1 MLANRFV
8 DFFCQKIAVIR
19 NDLFVRYTPV
29 ANSLVDAQACSAVLT
44 EFERM
49 TEAQVKSLINSCRL
63 KTCIL
68 DPLPASIMK
77 DCTNVLL
84 PVLTKMINISIETA
98 NVPVQLKEAMIRP
111 KLKKKSL
118 DHEVYSN
125 FRPISNLKLISKMIE
140 KAISYQITNYLRDN
154 DLEES
159 LQSAYKTFH
168 STETAL
174 VKVHN
179 DIVSRLTISPILF
192 YYSLTYLQLLTL
204 WITRFF
210 CRDSLVALVLM
221 AKPCA
226 GLSPTLR
233 IVNK

>member
-1 MLANRFV
+1 MLANRFA
-8 DFFCQKIAVIR
+8 DFFCQKIEVI
-19 NDLFVRYTPV
+19 RYTPV
-29 ANSLVDAQACSAVLT
+29 ANSLLDAQTCSAELT

-49 TEAQVKSLINSCRL
+49 TEDQVKSLINSCRL

-77 DCTNVLL
+77 DCMDVLL
-84 PVLTKMINISIETA
+84 PVLTKMINISTETA

-111 KLKKKSL
+111 KLKKESL
-118 DHEVYSN
+118 DHEVYSK
-125 FRPISNLKLISKMIE
+125 IMIE
-140 KAISYQITNYLRDN
+140 KAISHQLTNYLRGS

-179 DIVSRLTISPILF
+179 DIVL
-192 YYSLTYLQLLTL
+192 
-204 WITRFF
+204 
-210 CRDSLVALVLM
+210 CD
-221 AKPCA
+221 
-226 GLSPTLR
+226 
-233 IVNK
+233 

>member
-1 MLANRFV
+1 
-8 DFFCQKIAVIR
+8 
-19 NDLFVRYTPV
+19 
-29 ANSLVDAQACSAVLT
+29 
-44 EFERM
+44 
-49 TEAQVKSLINSCRL
+49 
-63 KTCIL
+63 
-68 DPLPASIMK
+68 MK
-77 DCTNVLL
+77 DCTDVLL

-111 KLKKKSL
+111 KLKKESL

-125 FRPISNLKLISKMIE
+125 FRPMSNLKFISKMIE
-140 KAISYQITNYLRDN
+140 KAMSYQLTNYARDN

-174 VKVHN
+174 VKGHN
-179 DIVSRLTISPILF
+179 DIVSAIDNQCYIIL
-192 YYSLTYLQLLTL
+192 LLCSF
-204 WITRFF
+204 WH
-210 CRDSLVALVLM
+210 CGSQDSSADSLVALVLM

>member
-1 MLANRFV
+1 MFRRKSELSRW
-8 DFFCQKIAVIR
+8 
-19 NDLFVRYTPV
+19 DL
-29 ANSLVDAQACSAVLT
+29 
-44 EFERM
+44 
-49 TEAQVKSLINSCRL
+49 
-63 KTCIL
+63 
-68 DPLPASIMK
+68 
-77 DCTNVLL
+77 LL
-84 PVLTKMINISIETA
+84 PGIRHWRKSCLVIDRELYKEQCKVHQFSYQEAKENYYSNITQENKGNQKVLFNTVTQLNMSIVTA
-98 NVPVQLKEAMIRP
+98 NVPVQLMEAMIRP
-111 KLKKKSL
+111 KLKKESL

-125 FRPISNLKLISKMIE
+125 FRPTSNLKFISKMIE
-140 KAISYQITNYLRDN
+140 KAILYQLTNYLRDN

-159 LQSAYKTFH
+159 LQSANKTFH
-168 STETAL
+168 STKTAL

-179 DIVSRLTISPILF
+179 DIVSATDNQSYIMLF
-192 YYSLTYLQLLTL
+192 YHSLICLQLLTW

>member
-1 MLANRFV
+1 M
-8 DFFCQKIAVIR
+8 D
-19 NDLFVRYTPV
+19 
-29 ANSLVDAQACSAVLT
+29 
-44 EFERM
+44 
-49 TEAQVKSLINSCRL
+49 
-63 KTCIL
+63 
-68 DPLPASIMK
+68 
-77 DCTNVLL
+77 VLL

-111 KLKKKSL
+111 KLKKESL
-118 DHEVYSN
+118 DHEVYSK
-125 FRPISNLKLISKMIE
+125 IMIE
-140 KAISYQITNYLRDN
+140 KAISHQLTNYLRGN

-179 DIVSRLTISPILF
+179 DIVSAIDNQSILF

>member
-1 MLANRFV
+1 M
-8 DFFCQKIAVIR
+8 D
-19 NDLFVRYTPV
+19 
-29 ANSLVDAQACSAVLT
+29 
-44 EFERM
+44 
-49 TEAQVKSLINSCRL
+49 
-63 KTCIL
+63 
-68 DPLPASIMK
+68 
-77 DCTNVLL
+77 VLL

-111 KLKKKSL
+111 KLRKESL
-118 DHEVYSN
+118 DHKVYSN
-125 FRPISNLKLISKMIE
+125 FRPISILKFISKMIE
-140 KAISYQITNYLRDN
+140 KAILYQLTNYLRGN

-179 DIVSRLTISPILF
+179 DIVSAIDNQSILF

>member
-1 MLANRFV
+1 
-8 DFFCQKIAVIR
+8 
-19 NDLFVRYTPV
+19 
-29 ANSLVDAQACSAVLT
+29 
-44 EFERM
+44 
-49 TEAQVKSLINSCRL
+49 
-63 KTCIL
+63 
-68 DPLPASIMK
+68 
-77 DCTNVLL
+77 
-84 PVLTKMINISIETA
+84 MIG
-98 NVPVQLKEAMIRP
+98 
-111 KLKKKSL
+111 
-118 DHEVYSN
+118 
-125 FRPISNLKLISKMIE
+125 
-140 KAISYQITNYLRDN
+140 KAISYQLTKYLRDN

-210 CRDSLVALVLM
+210 CRDSLVVLVLM
-221 AKPCA
+221 ANPCG
-226 GLSPTLR
+226 GLSATLR